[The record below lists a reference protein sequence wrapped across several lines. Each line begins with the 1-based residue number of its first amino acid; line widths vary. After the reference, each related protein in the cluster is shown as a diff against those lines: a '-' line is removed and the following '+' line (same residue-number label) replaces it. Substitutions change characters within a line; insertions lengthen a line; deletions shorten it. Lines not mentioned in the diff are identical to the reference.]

1 MADDD
6 CIRTIGYRICSIT
19 GTDNHSVLLS
29 IQGMVVANDNI
40 GLIGLFDW
48 FNTVV
53 IIAVTGKRI
62 VSTDDVVMFAIDDF
76 IVEAIDVIVL

>member
-1 MADDD
+1 
-6 CIRTIGYRICSIT
+6 
-19 GTDNHSVLLS
+19 
-29 IQGMVVANDNI
+29 MVVANDNI

-62 VSTDDVVMFAIDDF
+62 VSTDDVVMLAVDDF
-76 IVEAIDVIVL
+76 IVEAIDVVVL